1 MKNIDLV
8 RRGLRNLRRNK
19 SRTVLTVLALSI
31 GAFTLVLTFG
41 LSNALKTSVN
51 SQLSMA
57 TNNEL
62 TIMLNAEDKNQAGV
76 SEFNA
81 NATATQTAEF
91 RGEGATIQLLTK
103 EQIDAFGKISGVQR
117 VWPNYNVIAKYMQL
131 EGNAKK
137 YVVDNISE
145 QSYSDQAKN
154 MLAGRYPTTWTE
166 NHIVL
171 SQSYADTLGISPSDL
186 VGKTVTLGFLDAK
199 AKPVE
204 QKFTIAGVLKKPTG
218 FEANGSATTG
228 IITISLDSL
237 AKIYETQFTGTRDFN
252 QFNFATVLLSSPDNE
267 TSVRDAITAL
277 NKNYNISSL
286 SDIVSRIKTVL
297 NTVTYALAGFS
308 GIALLAAAFGI
319 INTQLMSV
327 FERTKEIGLLK
338 ALGMPNKKIRSLFS
352 VEAILIGLLG
362 ASVGILFAFGVEIF
376 VNTVFRQRLLDIG
389 FGSHAIL
396 ISLTNVLVVAAGLGL
411 LSFIAGVFP
420 ARKAQKL
427 DPIQALREE

>member
-1 MKNIDLV
+1 MRNIDLL

-41 LSNALKTSVN
+41 LSNALKTSVSN
-51 SQLSMA
+51 QFSMA

-62 TIMLNAEDKNQAGV
+62 TVTLNAENKNQTGV
-76 SEFNA
+76 AEFNA
-81 NATATQTAEF
+81 NATATKITEI
-91 RGEGATIQLLTK
+91 RGEGTTIQLLTK
-103 EQIDAFGKISGVQR
+103 EQIDAFAKISGVRR
-117 VWPNYNVIAKYMQL
+117 VWPSYNISAEYLQL

-137 YVVDNISE
+137 YVVDNINA
-145 QSYSDQAKN
+145 QSYSDQTKN
-154 MLAGRYPTTWTE
+154 MLAGTYPTNWSETD
-166 NHIVL
+166 IIL
-171 SQSYADTLGISPSDL
+171 SQSYADTMGLTPSDL
-186 VGKTVTLGFLDAK
+186 VGKTVTLGYLDAK
-199 AKPVE
+199 AKNVE

-218 FEANGSATTG
+218 FGPDQSGTAG
-228 IITISLDSL
+228 IITISIDSM
-237 AKIYETQFTGTRDFN
+237 AKIYEAQFSGTRDFN
-252 QFNFATVLLSSPDNE
+252 QFSYAAVLLNSPDNE

-277 NKNYNISSL
+277 NKNYSVSSL
-286 SDIVSRIKTVL
+286 SDIVGQIKKVL

-338 ALGMPNKKIRSLFS
+338 ALGMPNKKIRVLFS
-352 VEAILIGLLG
+352 VEAILIGFFG

-376 VNTVFRQRLLDIG
+376 VNTFFRQRLIDIG

-396 ISLTNVLVVAAGLGL
+396 ISFG
-411 LSFIAGVFP
+411 
-420 ARKAQKL
+420 
-427 DPIQALREE
+427 